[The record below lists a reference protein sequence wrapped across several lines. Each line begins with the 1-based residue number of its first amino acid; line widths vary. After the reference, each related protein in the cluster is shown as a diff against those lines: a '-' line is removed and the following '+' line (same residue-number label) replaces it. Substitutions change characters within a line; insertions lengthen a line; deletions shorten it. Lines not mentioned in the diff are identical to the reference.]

1 MKRLLISTIGFI
13 VTAFSASAQLTEQQ
27 QIQKLNYV
35 YQYLRNN
42 YVDELSLEPLVE
54 KAIIATLKELDPH
67 SSYLTRE
74 EMQLAKS
81 DISGEYAGVGIQ
93 YILHN
98 DTIVI
103 SNTVANSPA
112 ERAGL
117 RPNDRII
124 AINNRSAIGITSD
137 SVPLLI
143 KGKVGSKIT
152 LRIARGKDRSIFDT
166 ELKRNNIDISAIA
179 AAYRFGDVGYIH
191 ISRFS
196 KPVAAEF
203 LAAYNELGKVKSLI
217 IDLRNNPGGA
227 LTSAIDLSTL
237 FLNKGD
243 IVVSTEG
250 HDNTLVY
257 DCKRDGRLCEIP
269 LVVLINE
276 NSASASEIFAGAIQD
291 HDRGIVVGRTSFG
304 KGLVQRLIELADGS
318 AIKVTTARYKTPTG
332 RTIQRPY
339 TMGNDDDYWSD
350 RRHYMHPDSI
360 VHNEALL
367 FKTLKIGRTVYGGG
381 GITPDIYIPL
391 EEIALSAHIAQVIDK
406 ELYKH
411 AVIEFWDSVPME
423 DILKQYP
430 TVDEFESGY
439 AIESRL
445 WEIYYTLASYNPTED
460 SEIDRHYIEVALLA
474 AMAEQL
480 YGSDARYYIHIVRLD
495 SLFKQAI
502 TIAQDEDIIQKGV
515 CGILEF

>member
-203 LAAYNELGKVKSLI
+203 L
-217 IDLRNNPGGA
+217 PGYCG
-227 LTSAIDLSTL
+227 
-237 FLNKGD
+237 
-243 IVVSTEG
+243 
-250 HDNTLVY
+250 
-257 DCKRDGRLCEIP
+257 
-269 LVVLINE
+269 
-276 NSASASEIFAGAIQD
+276 
-291 HDRGIVVGRTSFG
+291 
-304 KGLVQRLIELADGS
+304 GL
-318 AIKVTTARYKTPTG
+318 
-332 RTIQRPY
+332 
-339 TMGNDDDYWSD
+339 
-350 RRHYMHPDSI
+350 
-360 VHNEALL
+360 
-367 FKTLKIGRTVYGGG
+367 
-381 GITPDIYIPL
+381 
-391 EEIALSAHIAQVIDK
+391 
-406 ELYKH
+406 
-411 AVIEFWDSVPME
+411 
-423 DILKQYP
+423 
-430 TVDEFESGY
+430 
-439 AIESRL
+439 
-445 WEIYYTLASYNPTED
+445 
-460 SEIDRHYIEVALLA
+460 
-474 AMAEQL
+474 
-480 YGSDARYYIHIVRLD
+480 
-495 SLFKQAI
+495 
-502 TIAQDEDIIQKGV
+502 
-515 CGILEF
+515 